1 MLLVSPFRKPCRE
14 KRYPQRLCP
23 DADKGDQKT
32 IMQEKENNAV
42 IYQRIGKTTYKLR
55 VHLKEAGETMGEKI
69 LRLIANE
76 VVTNAETRGIMGT
89 LQMTQPLGRS
99 SQ

>member
-14 KRYPQRLCP
+14 KRYPHGLCP
-23 DADKGDQKT
+23 DEDEGDQRT
-32 IMQEKENNAV
+32 SMREKENSAV

-55 VHLKEAGETMGEKI
+55 VHLKESRETMGEKI

-76 VVTNAETRGIMGT
+76 VVTNAETRGIMGM

-99 SQ
+99 SL